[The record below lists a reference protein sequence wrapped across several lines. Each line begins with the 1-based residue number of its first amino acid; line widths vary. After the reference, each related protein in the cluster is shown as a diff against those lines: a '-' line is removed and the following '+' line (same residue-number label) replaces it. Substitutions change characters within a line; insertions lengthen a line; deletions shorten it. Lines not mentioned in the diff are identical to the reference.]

1 MILVSARYSSVFLY
15 SLTPLSSINTYYK
28 CWCCVQGLAL
38 EGVNRWEAGLDI
50 KEREWVSK
58 ERGNTSLTALLVR
71 VE

>member
-1 MILVSARYSSVFLY
+1 MTLVSLKQCVCFCLS
-15 SLTPLSSINTYYK
+15 PLRFIKTESK
-28 CWCCVQGLAL
+28 CWCCVQGL

>member
-1 MILVSARYSSVFLY
+1 MK
-15 SLTPLSSINTYYK
+15 TYYK